1 MVRNGIVLILEKA
14 IKLCIMI
21 TSNPLV
27 GLVNPPIHP
36 TRVAIINPCLRA
48 RLWNAAANSGCNNG
62 LLHKTHPTSPQGG
75 GFIPTRPAG

>member
-48 RLWNAAANSGCNNG
+48 RLWNTTANSGCNNG
-62 LLHKTHPTSPQGG
+62 LLHKAQGG
-75 GFIPTRPAG
+75 F